1 MTEALLVSLRVVG
14 MATVGI
20 LAIGLPLALYLAR
33 SRSRLRHLVEVAVLL
48 PMLLPPTVT
57 GYFLLF
63 ALGRSSPAARL
74 LGTHLLFTAAG
85 AAIAAT
91 VVGLPMMVLSAR
103 AALSSIDCRIEDVA
117 RTLGATEWRVL
128 LDVTL
133 PLAKRGIAAGMLLGV
148 ARATGEFGAT
158 LMVAGSIPGRTR
170 TLPIALYE
178 AIQLGEQAT
187 AFGIVLVLTSLCVI
201 AIVLLGILQ
210 SRVR

>member
-1 MTEALLVSLRVVG
+1 MTDALLVSLRVVA
-14 MATVGI
+14 MATLGI

-33 SRSRLRHLVEVAVLL
+33 SRSRLRHVVEVAVLL

-74 LGTHLLFTAAG
+74 LGTHLLFTATG

-103 AALSSIDCRIEDVA
+103 AALASIDRRTEDVA

-128 LDVTL
+128 LDITF
-133 PLAKRGIAAGMLLGV
+133 PLAKRGIAAGLLLGV

-187 AFGIVLVLTSLCVI
+187 ASGIVLVLTSLCVV